1 MHSDVSTMKR
11 LRMISPILSSSP
23 ISSKIFMYLSNVE
36 NINSLQICFSLDTR
50 YLRLMIRSL
59 IGHVFSL
66 IISINTQYV
75 VLYTVEIWS
84 GVNDWVRTFVNC
96 GTSEIILD
104 RDESLRT
111 ELNIGSSLY
120 CILIVSP
127 KWMIPCPQGTSRKWR
142 DLCFFNSFCCIQDLM
157 QDLAQNWC

>member
-23 ISSKIFMYLSNVE
+23 ISSKIFMYLWNVE

-50 YLRLMIRSL
+50 YLRLMVGSL
-59 IGHVFSL
+59 VVHVFSL

-75 VLYTVEIWS
+75 VLYTVEIWL

-120 CILIVSP
+120 FILIVSP

-142 DLCFFNSFCCIQDLM
+142 DLRFFNSFCCIQDLM